1 MLLIIRVQRID
12 STWWHT
18 QYSCIFKTC
27 ANSIG
32 FEEYLT
38 KTEDSYNEALI
49 LYKFLVAKLNNNSAK
64 FSQFTPADP

>member
-1 MLLIIRVQRID
+1 MICHLIIRVQRID

-18 QYSCIFKTC
+18 QFSSISKTC
-27 ANSIG
+27 ANSIV

-49 LYKFLVAKLNNNSAK
+49 LYKILE
-64 FSQFTPADP
+64 Q